1 MWKMKNV
8 SLIGLGPMGSVL
20 GDLLLKAAHPVTVWN
35 RTPQKATRLV
45 EHGAALAASAAEA
58 ISAGT
63 ITIVCLLDYS
73 AVQDVLASSDASA
86 ALQDRLIVNLGT
98 GGPEEARR
106 LEAFVHERGG
116 RYLDGAIQAAPSQM
130 GKDDTPVFVS
140 GMRSHFDEAHAVL
153 RVFAGNVVHLGEA
166 IDAAAY
172 MDLATLSFV
181 YGSYAGFL
189 HGANIAG
196 ATGIDVATYGRLVN
210 AISPSFGEFFHHEAN
225 VIASADF
232 RITESPLRISIPAV
246 RRILRASED
255 LSINVQVPALMDGW
269 LQRAEAEGLANEE
282 LAALIKVI
290 RGSASVSQ
298 TAAALDGCTA

>member
-1 MWKMKNV
+1 MKNV

-98 GGPEEARR
+98 GGPDEARR

-130 GKDDTPVFVS
+130 GKD
-140 GMRSHFDEAHAVL
+140 A
-153 RVFAGNVVHLGEA
+153 
-166 IDAAAY
+166 
-172 MDLATLSFV
+172 
-181 YGSYAGFL
+181 
-189 HGANIAG
+189 
-196 ATGIDVATYGRLVN
+196 
-210 AISPSFGEFFHHEAN
+210 
-225 VIASADF
+225 
-232 RITESPLRISIPAV
+232 
-246 RRILRASED
+246 
-255 LSINVQVPALMDGW
+255 
-269 LQRAEAEGLANEE
+269 
-282 LAALIKVI
+282 
-290 RGSASVSQ
+290 
-298 TAAALDGCTA
+298 